1 VIVAVVAA
9 GFGLYFGREFFQ
21 PIAIALLLMA
31 VFRPPVRAM
40 ERLRVPAPLGA
51 GIVVLGLLA
60 AITGI
65 GFALAPAV
73 QKWIQHAPETA
84 SAAEA
89 KLARIRKPVQQVQDV
104 AKKFEQA
111 AQGSSTTSGTSAPST
126 TTSPST
132 PPTSAPSSDS
142 ATAGSSSGGARSGG
156 GSSAPAPAL
165 PAPAEPPTPTWLATA
180 FGTTT
185 QFFSGAIEVILLLF
199 LLLATGDLFTRK
211 LIRITPGRD
220 DKAEARKIIDDV
232 EDAVKRYLLVTLAIN
247 LGQGAIIWLVMWML
261 KMPHPLLWGVA
272 TVVLEFVPYLGAVV
286 MMVLLTIS
294 AVATFDSVGRIL
306 APPAAYLLV
315 TTIQNNIVS
324 PLAYGNGLKLNPVAV
339 LLGVILWWFLWGI
352 PGAFV
357 AVPILAVIKIV
368 SDRGESLKPVGELLG
383 E

>member
-1 VIVAVVAA
+1 MSQRRETVRTVAAVVVAVVAA

-40 ERLRVPAPLGA
+40 ERMRVPAPLGA

-65 GFALAPAV
+65 CFALAPAV
-73 QKWIQHAPETA
+73 QRWIEHAPETA
-84 SAAEA
+84 TAAQTKLA
-89 KLARIRKPVQQVQDV
+89 KLRKPVDQVTAV
-104 AKKFEQA
+104 ARKFEQA
-111 AQGSSTTSGTSAPST
+111 AQRPATQSSSASTTEPS
-126 TTSPST
+126 TSPS
-132 PPTSAPSSDS
+132 SHLAPDG
-142 ATAGSSSGGARSGG
+142 AGA
-156 GSSAPAPAL
+156 AAPPAPAQP
-165 PAPAEPPTPTWLATA
+165 PAPSWLGRA

-185 QFFSGAIEVILLLF
+185 TFFSGAVEVILLLF

-211 LIRITPGRD
+211 VLRIVRARD
-220 DKAEARKIIDDV
+220 DKAEARKAIDDV

-247 LGQGAIIWLVMWML
+247 LGQGAIIWLIMWML

-272 TVVLEFVPYLGAVV
+272 TVVLEFIPYLGAVV
-286 MMVLLTIS
+286 MVVLLSITAI
-294 AVATFDSVGRIL
+294 ATFDSVGHIL
-306 APPAAYLLV
+306 APPAAYLVV
-315 TTIQNNIVS
+315 TTIQNNLVS
-324 PLAYGNGLKLNPVAV
+324 PWAYGNGLKLNPVAV

-368 SDRGESLKPVGELLG
+368 SDRVEALKPVGEFLG